1 MSHFPKRLVNSKSK
15 VEVELDLPNYAQKSN
30 LKNAAGV
37 DTSDFAKKADLA
49 SLKADVLQLDIDK
62 LKKVPIDLS
71 SLKSKV
77 DKLDVVKM
85 VPAHTNV
92 MREE

>member
-1 MSHFPKRLVNSKSK
+1 MSHFPKRLVNSNSK
-15 VEVELDLPNYAQKSN
+15 VEVELDLSNYAQKSN

-37 DTSDFAKKADLA
+37 DTSDFAKKADWA

-62 LKKVPIDLS
+62 LKNVPIDLS